1 LGHLFGGQQQAVATH
16 LGSNTGLGEGGA
28 ANLLQMLAP
37 VVMGALG
44 QQQQQGGA
52 AGLIS
57 SLMGAGQAAQQ
68 QNPQGMGILSQLLD
82 RNNDGS
88 VVDDVLGMVGSFM
101 KK

>member
-1 LGHLFGGQQQAVATH
+1 